1 MAFTP
6 KFNLTP
12 AITKALLEIERHK
25 EIIEHLPFST
35 AMLASLRESARLMS
49 THYSTQIEGNQLSPK
64 EVEQVVKKTKHGFPG
79 RERDKLEVQHYYKA
93 LEEIEKLAKK
103 PGPIAEKDVQRIH
116 GVVMKGKANPTPYR
130 EGQNIIKDSASGT
143 IVYMPPE
150 YGDVP
155 TLMQELVN
163 WINDQIQSEELPVAI
178 IAAIAHYQY
187 ATIHPYY
194 DGNGRTA
201 RLLTTLVLHKCG
213 YGLKGIYSLEEYYAK
228 NLTGYYNGLDIGE
241 THNYYM
247 GRAEADITPF
257 LEYFC
262 AGMAVSFAR
271 IRGKAEQEERQ
282 PDQSPLLRKLNA
294 NQKQALTLFM
304 KQEEV
309 KSVELAQHLGI
320 SPRSAAE
327 LCIKWTEEGFLQV
340 GNPSKKARTYMLGD
354 RFEELVIK

>member
-1 MAFTP
+1 MAFKPNFNITP
-6 KFNLTP
+6 T
-12 AITKALLEIERHK
+12 ITKALLEIERHK

-35 AMLASLRESARLMS
+35 SMLASLRESARLMS

-64 EVEQVVKKTKHGFPG
+64 EVEQAIKKTRAGFPG

-93 LEEIEKLAKK
+93 LEEVERLAKK
-103 PGPIAEKDVQRIH
+103 PGLIAEKDVQRIH
-116 GVVMKGKANPTPYR
+116 GVVMRGKASPTPYR
-130 EGQNIIKDSASGT
+130 EGQNIIKDSSSDT

-150 YGDVP
+150 FGDVP
-155 TLMQELVN
+155 VLMRELLAWVN
-163 WINDQIQSEELPVAI
+163 AQIQSEELPVAI

-201 RLLTTLVLHKCG
+201 RLFTTLILHKSG

-228 NLTGYYNGLDIGE
+228 NLKGYYTSLDVNE
-241 THNYYM
+241 HHNYYM
-247 GRAEADITPF
+247 GRTEADITPF
-257 LEYFC
+257 VEYFC

-271 IRGKAEQEERQ
+271 IRAKAEEEERQ

-294 NQKQALTLFM
+294 HQKQALTLFVE
-304 KQEEV
+304 QEEV
-309 KSVELAQHLGI
+309 RSVELAQHLGI

-327 LCIKWTEEGFLQV
+327 LCIKWAEEGFLKV
-340 GNPSKKARTYMLGD
+340 GNPSKKARTYMLGE
-354 RFEELVIK
+354 RFEGLVK